1 VARGRPA
8 EPWES
13 VEEWAGFLMEDR
25 GYTRW
30 EMAQSG
36 TGVWFYPGIRHTR
49 YAPTRKADFF
59 QLPAS
64 LKEVTPDG

>member
-1 VARGRPA
+1 
-8 EPWES
+8 
-13 VEEWAGFLMEDR
+13 MEDR

-64 LKEVTPDG
+64 LKEVAPDG